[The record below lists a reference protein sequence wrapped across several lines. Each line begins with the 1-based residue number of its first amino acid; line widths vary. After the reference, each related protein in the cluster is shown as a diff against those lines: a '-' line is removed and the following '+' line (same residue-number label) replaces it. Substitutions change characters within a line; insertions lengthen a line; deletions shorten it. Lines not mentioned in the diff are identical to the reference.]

1 MKPHIKFLALLAL
14 AGAALVTPARAAITF
29 TAGDL
34 VMGFRAT
41 GGTGATSVYLVNLGS
56 SITYRDS
63 TSNILNIADI
73 NTDMTATFGP
83 GWETRSDLYWGVIG
97 VRDKLSIAGGVVSGD
112 PRRTVYTSDAQTTLN
127 TQSATWTVASSGQ
140 MTSLAAAVYDT
151 LNVLT
156 TGSATDTGTGPHNA
170 AVIAASDSLMLWDDN
185 TSGAIDFSV
194 LNGSIEASFGGVAQT
209 ASDTTG
215 NVLGGAAVD
224 LYRILATTTG
234 ASPTGTLLNG
244 DYYGTFYLTT
254 GGIVNFSDDTIVAG
268 AVPEPSRAV
277 LLGLGLVGFVMRRRR
292 PAHA

>member
-1 MKPHIKFLALLAL
+1 MKSLIKLIALLAL
-14 AGAALVTPARAAITF
+14 AVAAFATPANAAITF

-63 TSNILNIADI
+63 AMDILNIANI
-73 NTDMTATFGP
+73 NTDLTSIYGA
-83 GWETRSDLYWGVIG
+83 GWETRSDLYFGIVG
-97 VRDKLSIAGGVVSGD
+97 VRDKSTLTGGVVSGD
-112 PRRTVYTSDAQTTLN
+112 PRRTVYASNAQPTAN
-127 TQSATWTVASSGQ
+127 TQSATWSIPGNTQ
-140 MTSLAAAVYDT
+140 MTNLAASIYDT

-170 AVIAASDSLMLWDDN
+170 AVIPAGDSLMLWDEN
-185 TSGAIDFSV
+185 TSGGIDFAE
-194 LNGSIEASFGGVAQT
+194 LNGSIEANFGAAAQG
-209 ASDTTG
+209 ASDTVG
-215 NVLGGAAVD
+215 NVLGSAGLD

-234 ASPTGTLLNG
+234 ASPTGTLRTG

-254 GGIVNFSDDTIVAG
+254 GGIVNFSDDTTIVG

-277 LLGLGLVGFVMRRRR
+277 LLGLGLVGLVMRRRR
-292 PAHA
+292 PARA